1 MAADEKTERE
11 QYLKELARLKSLR
24 SKQNDEKKDAADT
37 AASLPV
43 SGKEADSPLQRLRER
58 ALAENPEKFAKAIP
72 KEDETRVSADRQ
84 EMNLGLQRMREAAL
98 AEAAQKEAS
107 TLQRL
112 RDAAIDESVK
122 READSTFR
130 RLKAEAQRQR
140 MIEDALR
147 AEEDNSDEPVREVSD
162 EEEAEP
168 QSDALAEIQRRAE
181 SLLAGFRKSK
191 QKPEEP
197 FTDEASQDFEDEKV
211 EASSYEGPYDEEVE
225 EMAKP
230 MTRASRKKNT
240 RENNSPRRKT
250 ANASGGTGEKK
261 SGKKSGKKSPVFILI
276 ALLSAFLVI
285 WGAKNILLGQ
295 KTHASGYYTVAV
307 FGVDSRNGNLG
318 KDALSDVN
326 MLVSLNKETGDIR
339 ICSIYRDTFMQIDKS
354 GKHHKFN
361 EAYFKGGPEQALWM
375 IRYNLDIQPDDYI
388 TFNWKAVVDAVNIM
402 GGVDIEITPAEF
414 KYINSFITETV
425 KSTGIG
431 SVQLTHPG
439 MNHLDGVQA
448 VAYARLRLMDT
459 DYNRTERQRKVVS
472 LLMDKIRAADT
483 AKRIELVTSV
493 LPETKTSMGLDDVL
507 AYAKDIK
514 KYHIAETSGFP
525 FERDAIWIE
534 KKDCVVPITLESN
547 VISLHQFLFQEEN
560 YQPSAS
566 VREVSD
572 YIVKKTGLKGKGK
585 SAEIQT
591 DKPGAV
597 GNTGEVKEKNKKSST
612 TEQAAEEKGSKSSSA
627 AAESSA
633 AETSSAAS
641 TEAETTVATTES
653 TKKKHSEAASKTS
666 ESIEESSAGK
676 VKPKSSEKD
685 NESVVGPGA
694 SIRETKES
702 ATSAAETEVVGPGA
716 GLPAN

>member
-43 SGKEADSPLQRLRER
+43 SGKDTK
-58 ALAENPEKFAKAIP
+58 NPERTAGM
-72 KEDETRVSADRQ
+72 RQ
-84 EMNLGLQRMREAAL
+84 ESNL
-98 AEAAQKEAS
+98 

-112 RDAAIDESVK
+112 RDAALAESPTKEAETPLQRMRDAAVKENAK
-122 READSTFR
+122 READSTFE
-130 RLKAEAQRQR
+130 RLKAEALLQKQAERAAR
-140 MIEDALR
+140 TDEKASMEVVADPEEEGVETDSEDAL
-147 AEEDNSDEPVREVSD
+147 SKM
-162 EEEAEP
+162 
-168 QSDALAEIQRRAE
+168 QHRAE
-181 SLLAGFRKSK
+181 SLLAGFRKPK
-191 QKPEEP
+191 RETKDELPEAEADEP
-197 FTDEASQDFEDEKV
+197 EGQDV
-211 EASSYEGPYDEEVE
+211 
-225 EMAKP
+225 MAKSA
-230 MTRASRKKNT
+230 TRSSRNKNS
-240 RENNSPRRKT
+240 RDSNAARRKT
-250 ANASGGTGEKK
+250 AKPAAGAGEQKK
-261 SGKKSGKKSPVFILI
+261 KGKKSLILILI
-276 ALLSAFLVI
+276 ALLSCFLVV

>member
-24 SKQNDEKKDAADT
+24 SKQNEEKKDAADT

-43 SGKEADSPLQRLRER
+43 SGKDTK
-58 ALAENPEKFAKAIP
+58 NPER
-72 KEDETRVSADRQ
+72 TVGTRQ
-84 EMNLGLQRMREAAL
+84 ESNL
-98 AEAAQKEAS
+98 

-112 RDAAIDESVK
+112 RDAALAESPTKEAETPLQRMRDAAAKESAK
-122 READSTFR
+122 READSTFE
-130 RLKAEAQRQR
+130 RLKAEALLQKQAERAAR
-140 MIEDALR
+140 TEEKASMEVVADPEEEDVETDSEDALS
-147 AEEDNSDEPVREVSD
+147 NM
-162 EEEAEP
+162 
-168 QSDALAEIQRRAE
+168 QHRAE
-181 SLLAGFRKSK
+181 SLLAGFRKPK
-191 QKPEEP
+191 RETKDELPEAEADEP
-197 FTDEASQDFEDEKV
+197 
-211 EASSYEGPYDEEVE
+211 EGRDV
-225 EMAKP
+225 MAKSA
-230 MTRASRKKNT
+230 TRSSRNKNS
-240 RENNSPRRKT
+240 RDSNAARRKT
-250 ANASGGTGEKK
+250 AKPAAGAGEKK
-261 SGKKSGKKSPVFILI
+261 KKKKKGKKSPILIFI
-276 ALLSAFLVI
+276 ALLSCFLVV
-285 WGAKNILLGQ
+285 WGAKNLLLGQ

-572 YIVKKTGLKGKGK
+572 YIVKKSGLKGKGK

>member
-43 SGKEADSPLQRLRER
+43 SGKDTK
-58 ALAENPEKFAKAIP
+58 NPERTAG
-72 KEDETRVSADRQ
+72 TRQ
-84 EMNLGLQRMREAAL
+84 ESNL
-98 AEAAQKEAS
+98 

-112 RDAAIDESVK
+112 RDAALAESPTKEAETPLQRMRDAAAKESAK
-122 READSTFR
+122 READSTFE
-130 RLKAEAQRQR
+130 RLKAEALLQKQAERAAR
-140 MIEDALR
+140 TEEKASMEVVADPEEEGVEMDSEDAL
-147 AEEDNSDEPVREVSD
+147 SKM
-162 EEEAEP
+162 
-168 QSDALAEIQRRAE
+168 QHRAE
-181 SLLAGFRKSK
+181 SLLAGFRKPK
-191 QKPEEP
+191 RETKDELPEAEADEP
-197 FTDEASQDFEDEKV
+197 EGQDV
-211 EASSYEGPYDEEVE
+211 
-225 EMAKP
+225 MAKSA
-230 MTRASRKKNT
+230 TRSSRNKNS
-240 RENNSPRRKT
+240 RDSNAARRKT
-250 ANASGGTGEKK
+250 AKPAAGAGEKK
-261 SGKKSGKKSPVFILI
+261 KPGTKFEIMILFWLI
-276 ALLSAFLVI
+276 SCFLVV
-285 WGAKNILLGQ
+285 WCEKNILLGQ

-572 YIVKKTGLKGKGK
+572 YIVKKSGLKGKGK

-666 ESIEESSAGK
+666 ESSEESSAGK

>member
-43 SGKEADSPLQRLRER
+43 SGKDTK
-58 ALAENPEKFAKAIP
+58 NPER
-72 KEDETRVSADRQ
+72 TVGTRQ
-84 EMNLGLQRMREAAL
+84 ESNL
-98 AEAAQKEAS
+98 

-112 RDAAIDESVK
+112 RDAALAESPTKEAETPLQRMRDAAAKESAK
-122 READSTFR
+122 READSTFE
-130 RLKAEAQRQR
+130 RLKAEALLQKQAERVAR
-140 MIEDALR
+140 TELKASTEVVADPEEEGVETDSEDAL
-147 AEEDNSDEPVREVSD
+147 SKM
-162 EEEAEP
+162 
-168 QSDALAEIQRRAE
+168 QHRAE
-181 SLLAGFRKSK
+181 SLLAGFRKPK
-191 QKPEEP
+191 RETKDELPEAEADEP
-197 FTDEASQDFEDEKV
+197 
-211 EASSYEGPYDEEVE
+211 EGRDV
-225 EMAKP
+225 MAKSA
-230 MTRASRKKNT
+230 TRSSRNKNS
-240 RENNSPRRKT
+240 RDSNAARRKT
-250 ANASGGTGEKK
+250 AKPAAGAGEKK
-261 SGKKSGKKSPVFILI
+261 KKKKKGKKSPILIFI
-276 ALLSAFLVI
+276 ALLSCFLVV
-285 WGAKNILLGQ
+285 WGAKNLLLGQ

-572 YIVKKTGLKGKGK
+572 YIVKKSGLKGKGK

>member
-43 SGKEADSPLQRLRER
+43 SGKDTK
-58 ALAENPEKFAKAIP
+58 NPERTAG
-72 KEDETRVSADRQ
+72 TRQ
-84 EMNLGLQRMREAAL
+84 ESNL
-98 AEAAQKEAS
+98 

-112 RDAAIDESVK
+112 RDAALAESPTKEAETPLQRMRDAAAKESAK
-122 READSTFR
+122 READSTFE
-130 RLKAEAQRQR
+130 RLKAEALLQKQAERVAR
-140 MIEDALR
+140 TEEKASMEVVADPEEEDVETDSEDAL
-147 AEEDNSDEPVREVSD
+147 SKM
-162 EEEAEP
+162 
-168 QSDALAEIQRRAE
+168 QHRAE
-181 SLLAGFRKSK
+181 SLLAGFRKPK
-191 QKPEEP
+191 RE
-197 FTDEASQDFEDEKV
+197 TEDELP
-211 EASSYEGPYDEEVE
+211 EAEADEPEGRDV
-225 EMAKP
+225 MAKSA
-230 MTRASRKKNT
+230 TRNSRNKNS
-240 RENNSPRRKT
+240 RDGNAARRKT
-250 ANASGGTGEKK
+250 AKPAAGAGEKK
-261 SGKKSGKKSPVFILI
+261 KKGKKSPILILI
-276 ALLSAFLVI
+276 ALLSCFLVV
-285 WGAKNILLGQ
+285 WGAKNLLLGQ

-572 YIVKKTGLKGKGK
+572 YIVKKSGLKGKGK

-676 VKPKSSEKD
+676 VKLKSSEKD
-685 NESVVGPGA
+685 NESVVGPGV

>member
-24 SKQNDEKKDAADT
+24 SKQKDEKKDAADT

-43 SGKEADSPLQRLRER
+43 SGRDTDSTLQRLRDR
-58 ALAENPEKFAKAIP
+58 ALAENPAKDAS
-72 KEDETRVSADRQ
+72 TRQ
-84 EMNLGLQRMREAAL
+84 ESS
-98 AEAAQKEAS
+98 S

-112 RDAAIDESVK
+112 RDAARAEAPAKEARTPLQRMRDAAAKESAK
-122 READSTFR
+122 READSTFE
-130 RLKAEAQRQR
+130 RLKAEALLQKQAESTARAEEKAAFDSVADSEDEVGETDS
-140 MIEDALR
+140 EDALH
-147 AEEDNSDEPVREVSD
+147 
-162 EEEAEP
+162 
-168 QSDALAEIQRRAE
+168 QIQRRAE
-181 SLLAGFRKSK
+181 SFLAGFRKPK
-191 QKPEEP
+191 RETKDALPEAEAEEPEEP
-197 FTDEASQDFEDEKV
+197 DITAFSGERSEREEED
-211 EASSYEGPYDEEVE
+211 A
-225 EMAKP
+225 MARTA
-230 MTRASRKKNT
+230 TRASRNKNSRDSNAT
-240 RENNSPRRKT
+240 RRKT
-250 ANASGGTGEKK
+250 VKQAAAGAREKK
-261 SGKKSGKKSPVFILI
+261 KKGKKSPILILI
-276 ALLSAFLVI
+276 ALLSVFLVV
-285 WGAKNILLGQ
+285 WGAKNLLLGQ

-572 YIVKKTGLKGKGK
+572 YIVKKSGLKGKGK

-676 VKPKSSEKD
+676 VKPKRSEKD

>member
-43 SGKEADSPLQRLRER
+43 SGKDTK
-58 ALAENPEKFAKAIP
+58 NPERTAG
-72 KEDETRVSADRQ
+72 TRQ
-84 EMNLGLQRMREAAL
+84 ESNL
-98 AEAAQKEAS
+98 

-112 RDAAIDESVK
+112 RDAALAESPTKEAETPLQRMRDAAAKESAK
-122 READSTFR
+122 READSTFE
-130 RLKAEAQRQR
+130 RLKAEALLQKQAERAAR
-140 MIEDALR
+140 TEEKASTEVVVDPEEEGVETDSEDAL
-147 AEEDNSDEPVREVSD
+147 SKM
-162 EEEAEP
+162 
-168 QSDALAEIQRRAE
+168 QHRAE
-181 SLLAGFRKSK
+181 SLLAGFRKPK
-191 QKPEEP
+191 RE
-197 FTDEASQDFEDEKV
+197 TEDELP
-211 EASSYEGPYDEEVE
+211 EAEADEPEGRDV
-225 EMAKP
+225 MAKSA
-230 MTRASRKKNT
+230 TRNSRNKNSRDSNT
-240 RENNSPRRKT
+240 ARRKT
-250 ANASGGTGEKK
+250 AKPAAGAGEKK
-261 SGKKSGKKSPVFILI
+261 KKGKKSPILILI
-276 ALLSAFLVI
+276 ALLSCFLVV
-285 WGAKNILLGQ
+285 WGAKNLLLGQ

-685 NESVVGPGA
+685 SESVVGPGA

>member
-43 SGKEADSPLQRLRER
+43 SGKDTK
-58 ALAENPEKFAKAIP
+58 NPER
-72 KEDETRVSADRQ
+72 TVGTRQ
-84 EMNLGLQRMREAAL
+84 ESNL
-98 AEAAQKEAS
+98 

-112 RDAAIDESVK
+112 RDAALAESPTKEAETPLQRMRDAAAKESAK
-122 READSTFR
+122 READSTFE
-130 RLKAEAQRQR
+130 RLKAEALLQKQAERVAR
-140 MIEDALR
+140 TEEKASMEVVADPEEEGVETDSEDAL
-147 AEEDNSDEPVREVSD
+147 SKM
-162 EEEAEP
+162 
-168 QSDALAEIQRRAE
+168 QHRAE
-181 SLLAGFRKSK
+181 SLLAGFRKPK
-191 QKPEEP
+191 RETKDELPEAEAEEP
-197 FTDEASQDFEDEKV
+197 EDSDITAFSGARSER
-211 EASSYEGPYDEEVE
+211 EEE
-225 EMAKP
+225 DAMARTA
-230 MTRASRKKNT
+230 TRASRNKNARDSNAT
-240 RENNSPRRKT
+240 RRKT
-250 ANASGGTGEKK
+250 VKQAAAGAREKK
-261 SGKKSGKKSPVFILI
+261 KKGKKSPILILI
-276 ALLSAFLVI
+276 ALLSVFLVV
-285 WGAKNILLGQ
+285 WGAKNLLLGQ
-295 KTHASGYYTVAV
+295 KTYATGYYTVAV

>member
-24 SKQNDEKKDAADT
+24 SKQKDEKKDAADT

-43 SGKEADSPLQRLRER
+43 SGRETDSTLQRLRDR
-58 ALAENPEKFAKAIP
+58 ALAENPAKDAS
-72 KEDETRVSADRQ
+72 TRQ
-84 EMNLGLQRMREAAL
+84 ESS
-98 AEAAQKEAS
+98 S

-112 RDAAIDESVK
+112 RDAARAEAPAKEARTPLQRMRDAAAKESAK
-122 READSTFR
+122 READSTFE
-130 RLKAEAQRQR
+130 RLKAEALLQKQAESTAHTEEKAAFDSLADSAEEVGETDS
-140 MIEDALR
+140 EDALH
-147 AEEDNSDEPVREVSD
+147 
-162 EEEAEP
+162 
-168 QSDALAEIQRRAE
+168 QIQRRAE
-181 SLLAGFRKSK
+181 SFLAGFRKPK
-191 QKPEEP
+191 RETKDALPEEEAEEP
-197 FTDEASQDFEDEKV
+197 EDSDITALSDERSEREEED
-211 EASSYEGPYDEEVE
+211 A
-225 EMAKP
+225 MARTA
-230 MTRASRKKNT
+230 TRASRNKNSRDSNAT
-240 RENNSPRRKT
+240 RRKT
-250 ANASGGTGEKK
+250 VKQAAAGAREKK
-261 SGKKSGKKSPVFILI
+261 KKGKKSPILILI
-276 ALLSAFLVI
+276 ALLSVFLIV
-285 WGAKNILLGQ
+285 WGAKNLLLGQ

-431 SVQLTHPG
+431 SVQLTHSG

-572 YIVKKTGLKGKGK
+572 YIVKKSGLKGKGK

-676 VKPKSSEKD
+676 VKPKRSEKD

>member
-24 SKQNDEKKDAADT
+24 SKQNEEKKDAADT

-43 SGKEADSPLQRLRER
+43 SGKDTK
-58 ALAENPEKFAKAIP
+58 NPERTAG
-72 KEDETRVSADRQ
+72 TRQ
-84 EMNLGLQRMREAAL
+84 ESNL
-98 AEAAQKEAS
+98 

-112 RDAAIDESVK
+112 RDAALAESPTKEAETPLQRMRDAAAKESAK
-122 READSTFR
+122 READSTFE
-130 RLKAEAQRQR
+130 RLKAEALLQKQAERAAR
-140 MIEDALR
+140 TEEKASMEVVADPEEEDVETDSEDALS
-147 AEEDNSDEPVREVSD
+147 NM
-162 EEEAEP
+162 
-168 QSDALAEIQRRAE
+168 QHRAE
-181 SLLAGFRKSK
+181 SLLAGFRKPK
-191 QKPEEP
+191 RETKDELPEAEADEP
-197 FTDEASQDFEDEKV
+197 
-211 EASSYEGPYDEEVE
+211 EGRDV
-225 EMAKP
+225 MAKSA
-230 MTRASRKKNT
+230 TRSSRNKNS
-240 RENNSPRRKT
+240 RDSNAARRKT
-250 ANASGGTGEKK
+250 AKPAAGAGEKK
-261 SGKKSGKKSPVFILI
+261 KKKKKGKKSPILIFI
-276 ALLSAFLVI
+276 ALLSCFLVV
-285 WGAKNILLGQ
+285 WGAKNLLLGQ

-572 YIVKKTGLKGKGK
+572 YIVKKSGLKGKGK

>member
-43 SGKEADSPLQRLRER
+43 SGKDTK
-58 ALAENPEKFAKAIP
+58 NPERTAG
-72 KEDETRVSADRQ
+72 TRQ
-84 EMNLGLQRMREAAL
+84 ESNL
-98 AEAAQKEAS
+98 

-112 RDAAIDESVK
+112 RDAALAESPTKEAETPLQRMRDAAAKESAK
-122 READSTFR
+122 READSTFE
-130 RLKAEAQRQR
+130 RLKAEALLQKQAERAAR
-140 MIEDALR
+140 TEEKASTEVVADPEEEGVETDSEDAL
-147 AEEDNSDEPVREVSD
+147 SKM
-162 EEEAEP
+162 
-168 QSDALAEIQRRAE
+168 QHRAE
-181 SLLAGFRKSK
+181 SLLAGFRKPK
-191 QKPEEP
+191 RE
-197 FTDEASQDFEDEKV
+197 TEDELP
-211 EASSYEGPYDEEVE
+211 EAEADEPEGRDV
-225 EMAKP
+225 MAKSA
-230 MTRASRKKNT
+230 TRNSRNKNSRDSNT
-240 RENNSPRRKT
+240 ARRKT
-250 ANASGGTGEKK
+250 AKPAAGAGETKK
-261 SGKKSGKKSPVFILI
+261 KGKKSPILIFI
-276 ALLSAFLVI
+276 ALLSCFLVV
-285 WGAKNILLGQ
+285 WGAKNLLLGQ

>member
-43 SGKEADSPLQRLRER
+43 SGKDTK
-58 ALAENPEKFAKAIP
+58 NPER
-72 KEDETRVSADRQ
+72 TVGTRQ
-84 EMNLGLQRMREAAL
+84 ESNL
-98 AEAAQKEAS
+98 

-112 RDAAIDESVK
+112 RDAALAESPTKEAETPLQRMRDAAAKESAK
-122 READSTFR
+122 READSTFE
-130 RLKAEAQRQR
+130 RLKAEALLQKQAERVAR
-140 MIEDALR
+140 TEEKASMEVVADPEEEGVETDSEDAL
-147 AEEDNSDEPVREVSD
+147 SKM
-162 EEEAEP
+162 
-168 QSDALAEIQRRAE
+168 QHRAE
-181 SLLAGFRKSK
+181 SLLAGFRKPK
-191 QKPEEP
+191 RETKDELPEAEAEEP
-197 FTDEASQDFEDEKV
+197 EDSDITAFSGERS
-211 EASSYEGPYDEEVE
+211 EREEE
-225 EMAKP
+225 DAMARTA
-230 MTRASRKKNT
+230 TRASRNKNARDSNAT
-240 RENNSPRRKT
+240 RRKT
-250 ANASGGTGEKK
+250 VKQAAAGAREKK
-261 SGKKSGKKSPVFILI
+261 KKGKKSPILILI
-276 ALLSAFLVI
+276 ALLSVFLVV
-285 WGAKNILLGQ
+285 WGAKNLLLGQ
-295 KTHASGYYTVAV
+295 KTYATGYYTVAV

>member
-24 SKQNDEKKDAADT
+24 SKQNDEKKDVADT

-43 SGKEADSPLQRLRER
+43 SGKDTK
-58 ALAENPEKFAKAIP
+58 NPERTAG
-72 KEDETRVSADRQ
+72 TRQ
-84 EMNLGLQRMREAAL
+84 ESNL
-98 AEAAQKEAS
+98 

-112 RDAAIDESVK
+112 RDAALAESPTKETETPLQRMRDAAAKESAK
-122 READSTFR
+122 READSTFE
-130 RLKAEAQRQR
+130 RLKAEALLQKQAERAAR
-140 MIEDALR
+140 TELKASTEVVADPEEEGVETDSEDAL
-147 AEEDNSDEPVREVSD
+147 SKM
-162 EEEAEP
+162 
-168 QSDALAEIQRRAE
+168 QHRAE
-181 SLLAGFRKSK
+181 SLLAGFRKPK
-191 QKPEEP
+191 RE
-197 FTDEASQDFEDEKV
+197 TEDELP
-211 EASSYEGPYDEEVE
+211 EAEADEPEGRDV
-225 EMAKP
+225 MAKSA
-230 MTRASRKKNT
+230 TRNSRNKNS
-240 RENNSPRRKT
+240 RDSNAARRKT
-250 ANASGGTGEKK
+250 AKPASGAGEKK
-261 SGKKSGKKSPVFILI
+261 KKGKKSPILILI
-276 ALLSAFLVI
+276 ALLSCFLVV
-285 WGAKNILLGQ
+285 WGAKNLLLGQ

-572 YIVKKTGLKGKGK
+572 YIVKKSGLKGKGK

>member
-43 SGKEADSPLQRLRER
+43 SGKDTK
-58 ALAENPEKFAKAIP
+58 NPERTAG
-72 KEDETRVSADRQ
+72 TRQ
-84 EMNLGLQRMREAAL
+84 ESNL
-98 AEAAQKEAS
+98 

-112 RDAAIDESVK
+112 RDAALAESPTKEAETPLQRMRDAAAKESAK
-122 READSTFR
+122 READSTFE
-130 RLKAEAQRQR
+130 RLKAEALLQKQAERAAR
-140 MIEDALR
+140 AEEKASIEVVAEPEEEGVETDSEDAL
-147 AEEDNSDEPVREVSD
+147 SKM
-162 EEEAEP
+162 
-168 QSDALAEIQRRAE
+168 QHRAE
-181 SLLAGFRKSK
+181 SLLAGFRKPK
-191 QKPEEP
+191 RE
-197 FTDEASQDFEDEKV
+197 TEDELP
-211 EASSYEGPYDEEVE
+211 EAEADEPEGRDV
-225 EMAKP
+225 MAKSA
-230 MTRASRKKNT
+230 TRSSRNKNS
-240 RENNSPRRKT
+240 RDSNAARRKT
-250 ANASGGTGEKK
+250 AKPAAGAGEQKK
-261 SGKKSGKKSPVFILI
+261 KGKKSLILILI
-276 ALLSAFLVI
+276 ALLSCFLVV
-285 WGAKNILLGQ
+285 WGAKNLLLGQ

>member
-24 SKQNDEKKDAADT
+24 SKQKNVQKDAAEP

-43 SGKEADSPLQRLRER
+43 SGKEAESPLKRLRER
-58 ALAENPEKFAKAIP
+58 ALAENPEKFAQTIP
-72 KEDETRVSADRQ
+72 KEEKRVSDDRQ
-84 EMNLGLQRMREAAL
+84 EMNLGLQRMREAAS
-98 AEAAQKEAS
+98 QKDTSA
-107 TLQRL
+107 LQRL
-112 RDAAIDESVK
+112 RDAAAEESAK

-130 RLKAEAQRQR
+130 RLKAEAERQR

-147 AEEDNSDEPVREVSD
+147 AEEDNNDEPLREFSD
-162 EEEAEP
+162 EEEGEP

-181 SLLAGFRKSK
+181 SLLAGFRRSNK
-191 QKPEEP
+191 KPEEHY
-197 FTDEASQDFEDEKV
+197 TDEASQDFEDENV
-211 EASSYEGPYDEEVE
+211 EASSYESPDDEEDE

-230 MTRASRKKNT
+230 VTRASRKKNT
-240 RENNSPRRKT
+240 RDSNSPRRKT
-250 ANASGGTGEKK
+250 EKSSGGTGEKK
-261 SGKKSGKKSPVFILI
+261 KGGKKSPVLIVI
-276 ALLSAFLVI
+276 ALLSVFLVI

-339 ICSIYRDTFMQIDKS
+339 ICSIYRDTFVQIDKS

-572 YIVKKTGLKGKGK
+572 YIIKKTGLKGKGTP
-585 SAEIQT
+585 AEIQT

-597 GNTGEVKEKNKKSST
+597 GNTGEIKEKSKKNSE
-612 TEQAAEEKGSKSSSA
+612 TERAAEEKGSRESSS

-633 AETSSAAS
+633 TEASSAAS
-641 TEAETTVATTES
+641 TEAETTVAATES
-653 TKKKHSEAASKTS
+653 SKKQRSEASSKMSETS
-666 ESIEESSAGK
+666 EQSAGQ
-676 VKPKSSEKD
+676 VKPKSSEQGS
-685 NESVVGPGA
+685 ESVVGPGA

-702 ATSAAETEVVGPGA
+702 ARTAETEVVGPGA

>member
-24 SKQNDEKKDAADT
+24 SKQKDEKKDAADT

-43 SGKEADSPLQRLRER
+43 SGRETDSTLQRLRDR
-58 ALAENPEKFAKAIP
+58 ALAENPAKDAS
-72 KEDETRVSADRQ
+72 TR
-84 EMNLGLQRMREAAL
+84 RESN
-98 AEAAQKEAS
+98 S

-112 RDAAIDESVK
+112 RDAARTEAPAKEAQTPLQRMRDAAAKESAK
-122 READSTFR
+122 READSTFE
-130 RLKAEAQRQR
+130 RLKAEALLQKQAESTAHTEEKAAFDSLADSAEEVGETDS
-140 MIEDALR
+140 EDALHK
-147 AEEDNSDEPVREVSD
+147 
-162 EEEAEP
+162 
-168 QSDALAEIQRRAE
+168 IQHRAE
-181 SLLAGFRKSK
+181 SFLAGFRKPK
-191 QKPEEP
+191 RETKDALPEAEAEEP
-197 FTDEASQDFEDEKV
+197 EDSDITAFSDERSEREEED
-211 EASSYEGPYDEEVE
+211 A
-225 EMAKP
+225 MARTA
-230 MTRASRKKNT
+230 TRASRNKNSRDSNAT
-240 RENNSPRRKT
+240 RRKT
-250 ANASGGTGEKK
+250 VKQAAAGAREKK
-261 SGKKSGKKSPVFILI
+261 KKGKKSPILILI
-276 ALLSAFLVI
+276 ALLSVFLVV
-285 WGAKNILLGQ
+285 WGAKNLLLGQ
-295 KTHASGYYTVAV
+295 KTHATGYYTVAV

-339 ICSIYRDTFMQIDKS
+339 ICSIYRDTFMQIDRS

-572 YIVKKTGLKGKGK
+572 YIVKKSGLKGKGK

-685 NESVVGPGA
+685 NESVVGPGV

>member
-43 SGKEADSPLQRLRER
+43 SGKDTK
-58 ALAENPEKFAKAIP
+58 NPERTAGM
-72 KEDETRVSADRQ
+72 RQ
-84 EMNLGLQRMREAAL
+84 ESNL
-98 AEAAQKEAS
+98 

-112 RDAAIDESVK
+112 RDAALAESPTKEAETPLQRMRDAAVKENAK
-122 READSTFR
+122 READSTFE
-130 RLKAEAQRQR
+130 RLKAEALLQKQAERAAR
-140 MIEDALR
+140 TDEKASMEVVADPEEEGVETDSEDAL
-147 AEEDNSDEPVREVSD
+147 SKM
-162 EEEAEP
+162 
-168 QSDALAEIQRRAE
+168 QHRAE
-181 SLLAGFRKSK
+181 SLLAGFRKPK
-191 QKPEEP
+191 RETKDELPEAEADEP
-197 FTDEASQDFEDEKV
+197 
-211 EASSYEGPYDEEVE
+211 EGRDV
-225 EMAKP
+225 MAKSA
-230 MTRASRKKNT
+230 TRSSRNKNS
-240 RENNSPRRKT
+240 RDSNAARRKT
-250 ANASGGTGEKK
+250 AKPAAGAGEKK
-261 SGKKSGKKSPVFILI
+261 KKGKKSPILIFI
-276 ALLSAFLVI
+276 ALLSCFLVV
-285 WGAKNILLGQ
+285 WGAKNLLLGQ

-572 YIVKKTGLKGKGK
+572 YIVKKSGLKGKGK

-676 VKPKSSEKD
+676 VKPKSSAKD
-685 NESVVGPGA
+685 NESVVGPGV

>member
-24 SKQNDEKKDAADT
+24 STQKDEKKDAADT

-43 SGKEADSPLQRLRER
+43 SGRETDSTLQRLRDR
-58 ALAENPEKFAKAIP
+58 ALAENPAKDAS
-72 KEDETRVSADRQ
+72 TR
-84 EMNLGLQRMREAAL
+84 RESS
-98 AEAAQKEAS
+98 S

-112 RDAAIDESVK
+112 RDAARAEAPAKEARTPLQRMRDAAAKESAK
-122 READSTFR
+122 READSTFE
-130 RLKAEAQRQR
+130 RLKAEALLQKQAESTAHTEEKAAFDSVADLEDEVGETDS
-140 MIEDALR
+140 EDALH
-147 AEEDNSDEPVREVSD
+147 
-162 EEEAEP
+162 
-168 QSDALAEIQRRAE
+168 QIQRRAE
-181 SLLAGFRKSK
+181 SFLAGFRKPK
-191 QKPEEP
+191 RETKDALPEAEADAEEP
-197 FTDEASQDFEDEKV
+197 EDSDITALSDERSEREEED
-211 EASSYEGPYDEEVE
+211 A
-225 EMAKP
+225 MARTA
-230 MTRASRKKNT
+230 TRASRNKNSRDSNAT
-240 RENNSPRRKT
+240 RRKT
-250 ANASGGTGEKK
+250 VKQAAAGAREKK
-261 SGKKSGKKSPVFILI
+261 KKGKKSPILILI
-276 ALLSAFLVI
+276 ALLSVFLVV
-285 WGAKNILLGQ
+285 WGAKNLLLGQ

-514 KYHIAETSGFP
+514 RYHIAETSGFP

-597 GNTGEVKEKNKKSST
+597 GNTGEVKEKNKKSTT
-612 TEQAAEEKGSKSSSA
+612 TEQAAEEKRSKESTS

-633 AETSSAAS
+633 TETSSAAS
-641 TEAETTVATTES
+641 TEAETTVSASES
-653 TKKKHSEAASKTS
+653 TKKKHSEAATKTT
-666 ESIEESSAGK
+666 ESTEESSGK
-676 VKPKSSEKD
+676 VKPKSSEK
-685 NESVVGPGA
+685 NSEGVVGLGA

-702 ATSAAETEVVGPGA
+702 TTSADETEVVGPGA

>member
-43 SGKEADSPLQRLRER
+43 SGKDTK
-58 ALAENPEKFAKAIP
+58 NPER
-72 KEDETRVSADRQ
+72 TVGTRQ
-84 EMNLGLQRMREAAL
+84 ESNL
-98 AEAAQKEAS
+98 

-112 RDAAIDESVK
+112 RDAALAESPTKEAETPLQRMRDAAAKESAK
-122 READSTFR
+122 READSTFE
-130 RLKAEAQRQR
+130 RLKAEALLQKQAERAAR
-140 MIEDALR
+140 TEEKASMEVVADPEEEDVETDSEDALS
-147 AEEDNSDEPVREVSD
+147 NM
-162 EEEAEP
+162 
-168 QSDALAEIQRRAE
+168 QHRAE
-181 SLLAGFRKSK
+181 SLLAGFRKPK
-191 QKPEEP
+191 RETKDELPEAEADEP
-197 FTDEASQDFEDEKV
+197 
-211 EASSYEGPYDEEVE
+211 EGRDV
-225 EMAKP
+225 MAKSA
-230 MTRASRKKNT
+230 TRSSRNKNS
-240 RENNSPRRKT
+240 RDSNAARRKT
-250 ANASGGTGEKK
+250 AKPAAGAGEKK
-261 SGKKSGKKSPVFILI
+261 KKKKKGKKSPILIFI
-276 ALLSAFLVI
+276 ALLSCFLVV
-285 WGAKNILLGQ
+285 WGAKNLLLGQ

-572 YIVKKTGLKGKGK
+572 YIVKKSGLKGKGK

>member
-43 SGKEADSPLQRLRER
+43 SGKDTK
-58 ALAENPEKFAKAIP
+58 NPERTAG
-72 KEDETRVSADRQ
+72 TRQ
-84 EMNLGLQRMREAAL
+84 ESNL
-98 AEAAQKEAS
+98 

-112 RDAAIDESVK
+112 RDAALAESPTKEAETPLQRMRDAAAKESAK
-122 READSTFR
+122 READSTFE
-130 RLKAEAQRQR
+130 RLKAEALLQKQAERVAR
-140 MIEDALR
+140 TELKASTEVVADPEEEGVETDSEDAL
-147 AEEDNSDEPVREVSD
+147 SKM
-162 EEEAEP
+162 
-168 QSDALAEIQRRAE
+168 QHRAE
-181 SLLAGFRKSK
+181 SLLAGFRKPK
-191 QKPEEP
+191 RETKDELPEAEADEP
-197 FTDEASQDFEDEKV
+197 
-211 EASSYEGPYDEEVE
+211 EGRDV
-225 EMAKP
+225 MAKSA
-230 MTRASRKKNT
+230 TRSSRNKNS
-240 RENNSPRRKT
+240 RDSNAARRKT
-250 ANASGGTGEKK
+250 AKPEAGAGEKK
-261 SGKKSGKKSPVFILI
+261 KKGKKSPILILI
-276 ALLSAFLVI
+276 ALLSCFLVV
-285 WGAKNILLGQ
+285 WGAKNLLLGQ

-572 YIVKKTGLKGKGK
+572 YIVKKSGLKGKGK

-676 VKPKSSEKD
+676 VKPKRSEKD

>member
-43 SGKEADSPLQRLRER
+43 SGKDTK
-58 ALAENPEKFAKAIP
+58 NPERTAG
-72 KEDETRVSADRQ
+72 TRQ
-84 EMNLGLQRMREAAL
+84 ESNL
-98 AEAAQKEAS
+98 

-112 RDAAIDESVK
+112 RDAALAESPTKEAETPLQRMRDAAAKESAK
-122 READSTFR
+122 READSTFE
-130 RLKAEAQRQR
+130 RLKAEALLQKQAERVAR
-140 MIEDALR
+140 TELKASTEVVADPEEEGVETDSEDAL
-147 AEEDNSDEPVREVSD
+147 SKM
-162 EEEAEP
+162 
-168 QSDALAEIQRRAE
+168 QHRAE
-181 SLLAGFRKSK
+181 SLLAGFRKPK
-191 QKPEEP
+191 RETKDELPEAEADEP
-197 FTDEASQDFEDEKV
+197 
-211 EASSYEGPYDEEVE
+211 EGRDV
-225 EMAKP
+225 MAKSA
-230 MTRASRKKNT
+230 TRSSRNKNSHDS
-240 RENNSPRRKT
+240 NAARRKT
-250 ANASGGTGEKK
+250 AKPEAGAGEKK
-261 SGKKSGKKSPVFILI
+261 KKSPILILI
-276 ALLSAFLVI
+276 ALLSCFLVV
-285 WGAKNILLGQ
+285 WGAKNLLLGQ

-572 YIVKKTGLKGKGK
+572 YIVKKSGLKGKGK

>member
-24 SKQNDEKKDAADT
+24 SKQKDEKKDAADT

-43 SGKEADSPLQRLRER
+43 SGRETDSTLQRLRDR
-58 ALAENPEKFAKAIP
+58 ALAENPAKNAS
-72 KEDETRVSADRQ
+72 TRQ
-84 EMNLGLQRMREAAL
+84 ELN
-98 AEAAQKEAS
+98 S

-112 RDAAIDESVK
+112 RDAARAEAPAKEARTPLQRMRDAAAKESAK
-122 READSTFR
+122 READNTFE
-130 RLKAEAQRQR
+130 RLKAEALLQKQAESTAHTEEKAAFDSLADSAEEVGETDS
-140 MIEDALR
+140 EDALHK
-147 AEEDNSDEPVREVSD
+147 
-162 EEEAEP
+162 
-168 QSDALAEIQRRAE
+168 IQRRAE
-181 SLLAGFRKSK
+181 SFLAGFRKPK
-191 QKPEEP
+191 RETKDALPEAEAEEP
-197 FTDEASQDFEDEKV
+197 EDSDITAFCDERSEREEED
-211 EASSYEGPYDEEVE
+211 A
-225 EMAKP
+225 MARTA
-230 MTRASRKKNT
+230 TRASRNKNSRDSNAT
-240 RENNSPRRKT
+240 RRKT
-250 ANASGGTGEKK
+250 VKQAAAGAREKK
-261 SGKKSGKKSPVFILI
+261 KKGKKSPILILI
-276 ALLSAFLVI
+276 ALLSVFLVV
-285 WGAKNILLGQ
+285 WGAKNLLLGQ
-295 KTHASGYYTVAV
+295 KTHATGYYTVAV

-525 FERDAIWIE
+525 FERDAIWVE

-560 YQPSAS
+560 YQPSES

>member
-24 SKQNDEKKDAADT
+24 STQKDEKKDAADT

-43 SGKEADSPLQRLRER
+43 SGRETDSTLQRLRDR
-58 ALAENPEKFAKAIP
+58 ALAENPAKDAS
-72 KEDETRVSADRQ
+72 TR
-84 EMNLGLQRMREAAL
+84 RESR
-98 AEAAQKEAS
+98 S

-112 RDAAIDESVK
+112 RDAARAEAPAKEARTPLQRMRDAAAKESAK
-122 READSTFR
+122 READSTFE
-130 RLKAEAQRQR
+130 RLKAEALLQKQVESTAHTEEKAAFDSVADLEDEVGETDS
-140 MIEDALR
+140 EDALH
-147 AEEDNSDEPVREVSD
+147 
-162 EEEAEP
+162 
-168 QSDALAEIQRRAE
+168 QIQRRAE
-181 SLLAGFRKSK
+181 SFLAGFRKPK
-191 QKPEEP
+191 RETKDALPEEEAEEP
-197 FTDEASQDFEDEKV
+197 EDSDITALSDERSEREEED
-211 EASSYEGPYDEEVE
+211 A
-225 EMAKP
+225 MARTA
-230 MTRASRKKNT
+230 TRASRNKNSRDSNAT
-240 RENNSPRRKT
+240 RRKT
-250 ANASGGTGEKK
+250 VKQAAAGAREKK
-261 SGKKSGKKSPVFILI
+261 KKGKKSPILILI
-276 ALLSAFLVI
+276 ALLSVFLIV
-285 WGAKNILLGQ
+285 WGAKNLLLGQ

-514 KYHIAETSGFP
+514 RYHIAETSGFP

-597 GNTGEVKEKNKKSST
+597 GNTGEVKEKNKKSTT
-612 TEQAAEEKGSKSSSA
+612 TEQVAEEKRSKESTS

-633 AETSSAAS
+633 TETSSAAS
-641 TEAETTVATTES
+641 TKAETTVSASDS
-653 TKKKHSEAASKTS
+653 TKKKHSEAATKTT
-666 ESIEESSAGK
+666 ESTEESSGK

-685 NESVVGPGA
+685 SEGVVGPGA

-702 ATSAAETEVVGPGA
+702 TTSADETEVVGPGA